1 MLMKKLSVLF
11 VMLLAFAVSA
21 MAQSLVPKPAMPTI
35 SEFIDY
41 GFMINLGYEITED
54 FDGNLVGDDY
64 TLDKY
69 FAGEEYTI
77 LDPEKVSF
85 SVYTDN
91 GQIFTFTPESFPG
104 EIEVP
109 MTQIPY
115 TLRTPGGDIGY
126 WDLHLNDVTTM
137 GDNPFFTWR
146 IGLQTIYTDGGQSTY
161 SDIMYREIY
170 PQLQEAKNV
179 TSTSFV
185 ADWSC
190 DDPNTYTINNFLE
203 DNTPDVG
210 YNLYVVNVE
219 TQETIVVNKVNPTNW
234 TQDEWGYAVPLA
246 GATYTV
252 EGLTPG
258 ATYQF
263 YVVVKQNTGVTF
275 QSVVREVTLPEAVT
289 MSAPVM
295 LPADEDFVEPT
306 AFIAE
311 WTNETPAEYVTDYT
325 LYVNGSN
332 VDPTV
337 LLTETFSGVTVEADG
352 TARIENS
359 LDDYCDNAGWTGNYI
374 YQAGGGGLK
383 FGNSSNGGRIT
394 TPNLDLTNSNGNV
407 TVDFSA
413 KNYGT
418 DNTTLTIS
426 CGDASQTVELTG
438 EATDYTVTLEGVT
451 AENDQQITISST
463 GSRKRWYLYD
473 VTVSIAGTPES
484 YVFEGITDM
493 GYVVTEL
500 TPGETY
506 SYYVVANYTDGTSA
520 SSNVEQVTLPE
531 AGHGYALGDVNHDE
545 VLSINDVTD
554 LINYLLTDDA
564 SSVCLIC
571 ADVNEDTFVNI
582 SDVTELINLLLTNP

>member
-1 MLMKKLSVLF
+1 MKKIYLLFLLLLTFSV
-11 VMLLAFAVSA
+11 SS
-21 MAQSLVPKPAMPTI
+21 MAQALPKPAMPEI

-41 GFMINLGYEITED
+41 DGSINLGYEIAMD

-85 SVYTDN
+85 SIYTDN
-91 GQIFTFTPESFPG
+91 NQIFTFTPEMFPDMIT
-104 EIEVP
+104 EP

-115 TLRTPGGDIGY
+115 TLRVPEGNIGY
-126 WDLHLNDVTTM
+126 WDIHFNELTTM

-146 IGLQTIYTDGGQSTY
+146 IGIQTIYTDGGQSTY

-190 DDPNTYTINNFLE
+190 DYPNTYTINNFLE

-234 TQDEWGYAVPLA
+234 TTDEWGYAVPLA

-275 QSVVREVTLPEAVT
+275 QSVVREVTLPLPPV
-289 MSAPVM
+289 APVM
-295 LPADEDFVEPT
+295 LPADE
-306 AFIAE
+306 
-311 WTNETPAEYVTDYT
+311 EYVTSTSFRADWTDETDPALVQDYT
-325 LYVNGSN
+325 LYVNSETG
-332 VDPTV
+332 PQT
-337 LLTETFSGVTVEADG
+337 LLTETFGGVTAVNDG
-352 TARIENS
+352 TVRIES
-359 LDDYCDNAGWTGNYI
+359 DLDTYCDNAGWTGAYV

-383 FGNSSNGGRIT
+383 FGNSSNGGGLT
-394 TPNLDLTNSNGNV
+394 TPDLDLTDCNGSV
-407 TVDFSA
+407 TVTFTA

-418 DNTTLTIS
+418 DATTVTVS
-426 CGDASQTVELTG
+426 CGEVSQAVELTST
-438 EATDYTVTLEGVT
+438 ATEYSVTLEGVP
-451 AENDQQITISST
+451 AAADQQISLMSN
-463 GSRKRWYLYD
+463 GNRKRWYAYD
-473 VTVSIAGTPES
+473 VNVSAAGASETLT
-484 YVFEGITDM
+484 FTNITDKY
-493 GYVVTEL
+493 YVVENL
-500 TPGETY
+500 TPGTTY
-506 SYYVVANYTDGTSA
+506 SYYVVANYIDDTNA
-520 SSNVEQVTLPE
+520 ASNVEEVTLPE
-531 AGHGYALGDVNHDE
+531 APEHFMPGDVNHDQ
-545 VLSINDVTD
+545 VVDVNDVTMVIGYILGSD
-554 LINYLLTDDA
+554 VEICT
-564 SSVCLIC
+564 IC
-571 ADVNEDTFVNI
+571 ADVFEDNEVDVA
-582 SDVTELINLLLTNP
+582 DVTAIIEIILSAE